1 MNLTQ
6 HSKLSILARIALPL
20 ASAALT
26 CYQMPFIISEHFLQ
40 PTRSLLASLDIL
52 LTTFIS
58 NAVVLL
64 SLLRDRGYKKTK
76 YKHGTALA
84 GFHTK
89 GTMGIGGR
97 KRVNESP
104 PLTKWGS
111 DENLVSSNDRGY
123 GDTKD
128 VSIRM
133 EVLSD
138 KRSRS
143 SAERTSP
150 ERTRPEHGLDL
161 PPQVKLQEIRIAST
175 WEVSV
180 ENRPREQ

>member
-1 MNLTQ
+1 
-6 HSKLSILARIALPL
+6 
-20 ASAALT
+20 
-26 CYQMPFIISEHFLQ
+26 MPYIISEHFLQ

-52 LTTFIS
+52 LTTFIA

-84 GFHTK
+84 GYHTK
-89 GTMGIGGR
+89 GTMGSGGR
-97 KRVNESP
+97 KRAGESP
-104 PLTKWGS
+104 QLTKWGS
-111 DENLVSSNDRGY
+111 DENLVSSDDHGY
-123 GDTKD
+123 SDTKG
-128 VSIRM
+128 VSISM

-150 ERTRPEHGLDL
+150 GRTSQEHGLEV
-161 PPQVKLQEIRIAST
+161 PPQAKLQEIRIAST

-180 ENRPREQ
+180 ENRTREQ